1 MDLRWE
7 SYKEGPIR
15 HNPLTRMPPMR
26 VPANIQVAMRDNRG
40 NRDDWDLCKRRRVI
54 ARVG

>member
-26 VPANIQVAMRDNRG
+26 VPANNEVAMRDNRG